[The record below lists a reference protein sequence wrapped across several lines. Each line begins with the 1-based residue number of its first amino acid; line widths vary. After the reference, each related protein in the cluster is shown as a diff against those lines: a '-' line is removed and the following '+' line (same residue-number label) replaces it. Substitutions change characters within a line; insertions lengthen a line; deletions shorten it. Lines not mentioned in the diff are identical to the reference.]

1 MQSLLRKARVK
12 SSDMF
17 RIAAIRI
24 QIAGLSTSKPRAVQ
38 STPSKPGFGARI
50 SSLCP
55 LSEQQK
61 KTIAK
66 NPLGR
71 TLDSVREKLR
81 DSDEADE
88 THRKYIADL
97 LQALCGSSAGCEILI
112 PDDGIL
118 RLLCMRM
125 EVRDGKKTVNLDL
138 LRPLVGVVVDDNTND
153 NAIWAAVL
161 RLLDPRATI
170 SQTPVDINSSWGIQL
185 PPLTNKDKDL
195 WEEKIYNCL
204 VSPPAGHVISR
215 FRTVKQL
222 LESMRDAIK
231 AHRYLYLTSNIL
243 HRNISPNNIIIMNPK
258 ITNGLKGMLI
268 NLDMAAKVREDGQS
282 PSRQPITDTLPFM
295 AIEVLRN
302 MDHTYR
308 HDLESF
314 FYVLLWVC
322 ARQSWSN
329 GVSGKDEQTPDKSFL
344 DRWGNGHLEHI
355 ALNKK
360 HDMASRDLFEELMN
374 QFPKS
379 LDPVKPLCF
388 RIRKILF
395 APYDRKGRML
405 LGTPEGNPDQLY
417 RPIIEAYDEVIDRL

>member
-1 MQSLLRKARVK
+1 MQSLLREASAK

-17 RIAAIRI
+17 RFTAIRV
-24 QIAGLSTSKPRAVQ
+24 QIAGFSTSRTRPISSSPR
-38 STPSKPGFGARI
+38 KPGSIAHI

-61 KTIAK
+61 KIIAK

-81 DSDEADE
+81 DSNEADK
-88 THRKYIADL
+88 THRKNIADL
-97 LQALCGSSAGCEILI
+97 IQALCGSSAGCEILI
-112 PDDGIL
+112 LDDGIL

-125 EVRDGKKTVNLDL
+125 EVRDGKKTANLDL
-138 LRPLVGVVVDDNTND
+138 FRPLVRVVVDDNTND

-231 AHRYLYLTSNIL
+231 AHRYLYLTRNIL
-243 HRNISPNNIIIMNPK
+243 HCNISPDNIIITDPS
-258 ITNGLKGMLI
+258 ITNGLKGML
-268 NLDMAAKVREDGQS
+268 NMAAKVQEDDQD
-282 PSRQPITDTLPFM
+282 PSGQPINDTLPFM

-308 HDLESF
+308 RDLESF
-314 FYVLLWVC
+314 FYVLLWMC
-322 ARQSWSN
+322 ARQSWHN
-329 GVSGKDEQTPDKSFL
+329 RFSGKNEQTPGKSFL
-344 DRWGNGHLEHI
+344 DRWENGNLKNI
-355 ALNKK
+355 ALNKRG
-360 HDMASRDLFEELMN
+360 DMSSQDTLGDLMD

-395 APYDRKGRML
+395 APYDSKGRML
-405 LGTPEGNPDQLY
+405 LGTPEGNPDLLY